1 MEDPVRRARP
11 PGRLVRACQ
20 CNRLERQLMNDA
32 YECLVPILR
41 CRCRQ
46 SGDGAS
52 QWPAVREHEVAG
64 FRRAGG
70 DA

>member
-1 MEDPVRRARP
+1 MEDPANRARP

-46 SGDGAS
+46 GGGAS
-52 QWPAVREHEVAG
+52 QWTAQQREVICS
-64 FRRAGG
+64 RSAGG